1 MKFDDE
7 RGERRMGNMLD
18 HYSKNRKSYYEI
30 YCKAED
36 LFTNDQEEST
46 AACRNFLNEHYKRGK
61 KEGLF
66 NNDLLER
73 YKKEGKHVHSA
84 SLYLLGKTL
93 LPLFRRYINNELK
106 NFIPNYTSWCG
117 NIYDFQYI
125 WYLPSMYHDFASCI
139 EKETICENDSEQH
152 RMLKFHLGNHNIRY
166 SPYSSFPYKTM
177 FPYGISEIPFRFSP
191 ELIANYFYYR
201 ACNGQCEHGII
212 AGYMF
217 FDRFVKNFLK
227 HASNGFD
234 YNGNVK
240 NSGLNWNIGHLTYAA
255 YVADAII
262 CHNIWLGGKAEEDTY
277 KQYGLTPLLY
287 TEHPESKLSIEE
299 YPLQFMLC
307 LLDTIEPTK
316 RFMNPLSPREVLES
330 IEMEYDDR
338 YLSISW
344 NNEIAQQGEFSKWR
358 NGIVNM
364 KDWMCVD
371 VKTGENS
378 VTITF

>member
-1 MKFDDE
+1 MKSIF
-7 RGERRMGNMLD
+7 N
-18 HYSKNRKSYYEI
+18 HYLECKRSYYGIHCE
-30 YCKAED
+30 AEN
-36 LFTNDQEEST
+36 LFTNNQEASAE
-46 AACRNFLNEHYKRGK
+46 ACRSFLNAHYKRGE
-61 KEGLF
+61 KEGLL
-66 NNDLLER
+66 NNDLFEQ
-73 YKKEGKHVHSA
+73 YEKYGKHVHSA

-93 LPLFRRYINNELK
+93 LPLFKKHINNELK
-106 NFIPNYTSWCG
+106 KFIPNYTSWCDST
-117 NIYDFQYI
+117 YDFQYI

-139 EKETICENDSEQH
+139 ETGTIRANDSEQC
-152 RMLKFHLGNHNIRY
+152 RTLKFHLGDHNIRY
-166 SPYSSFPYKTM
+166 SPYGSFPYKTM

-191 ELIANYFYYR
+191 ELVANYFYYR

-227 HASNGFD
+227 HARNGFD

-240 NSGLNWNIGHLTYAA
+240 CCGLNWNIGHLTYAA

-316 RFMNPLSPREVLES
+316 RFMDSLSPHEILNKIR
-330 IEMEYDDR
+330 MEYGGGR
-338 YLSISW
+338 LSISW
-344 NNEIAQQGEFSKWR
+344 DDVIAQQREFSKWR

>member
-1 MKFDDE
+1 MKSMF
-7 RGERRMGNMLD
+7 GQ
-18 HYSKNRKSYYEI
+18 YSEHKESYYGIPCE
-30 YCKAED
+30 AEK
-36 LFTNDQEEST
+36 LFTNNYETSKV
-46 AACRNFLNEHYKRGK
+46 ACERFLNEYFMKGEK
-61 KEGLF
+61 KKLLD
-66 NNDLLER
+66 NDLIEQ
-73 YKKEGKHVHSA
+73 YKQQGKHVHSV
-84 SLYLLGKTL
+84 SLYLLGREL
-93 LPLFRRYINNELK
+93 IPLFQKYIDDELK
-106 NFIPNYTSWCG
+106 KIIPNYTLWC
-117 NIYDFQYI
+117 NNAYDFQYV

-139 EKETICENDSEQH
+139 ETGTIRANDSEQ
-152 RMLKFHLGNHNIRY
+152 RLALKFHLGNHNIRY
-166 SPYSSFPYKTM
+166 SPYASFPYKTM

-227 HASNGFD
+227 YAQNGFD

-240 NSGLNWNIGHLTYAA
+240 HSGLNWNIGHLTYAA

-262 CHNIWLGGKAEEDTY
+262 CHNIWLGGKTEEDTY

-316 RFMNPLSPREVLES
+316 RFMNPLSPHEVLES
-330 IEMEYDDR
+330 IGMEYGDR
-338 YLSISW
+338 QLSISW
-344 NNEIAQQGEFSKWR
+344 NDKIAHQREFSKWH

-364 KDWMCVD
+364 SDWMCVE
-371 VKTGENS
+371 VKTRENS
-378 VTITF
+378 VTIIFESKMCRN

>member
-1 MKFDDE
+1 
-7 RGERRMGNMLD
+7 
-18 HYSKNRKSYYEI
+18 
-30 YCKAED
+30 
-36 LFTNDQEEST
+36 
-46 AACRNFLNEHYKRGK
+46 
-61 KEGLF
+61 
-66 NNDLLER
+66 
-73 YKKEGKHVHSA
+73 
-84 SLYLLGKTL
+84 
-93 LPLFRRYINNELK
+93 
-106 NFIPNYTSWCG
+106 
-117 NIYDFQYI
+117 
-125 WYLPSMYHDFASCI
+125 MYHDFASCT
-139 EKETICENDSEQH
+139 ETGTIRANDSEQ
-152 RMLKFHLGNHNIRY
+152 RRTLKFHLGNHNIRY
-166 SPYSSFPYKTM
+166 SPYGFFPYKTM

-217 FDRFVKNFLK
+217 FDRFVKNFLRY
-227 HASNGFD
+227 AQNGFD

-240 NSGLNWNIGHLTYAA
+240 YSGLNWNIGHLAYAA

-330 IEMEYDDR
+330 IGMEYADR
-338 YLSISW
+338 CISISW
-344 NNEIAQQGEFSKWR
+344 KDEIGQQREFSS
-358 NGIVNM
+358 GMMELSI
-364 KDWMCVD
+364 
-371 VKTGENS
+371 
-378 VTITF
+378 